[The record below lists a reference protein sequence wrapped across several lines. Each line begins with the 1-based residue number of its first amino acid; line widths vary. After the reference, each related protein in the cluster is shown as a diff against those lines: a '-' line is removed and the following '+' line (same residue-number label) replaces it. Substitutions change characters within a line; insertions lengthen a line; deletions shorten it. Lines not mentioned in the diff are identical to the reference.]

1 MFYNKM
7 SQIPPSLLFFT
18 SQISGLSRNNVQ
30 IQSQSATELAT
41 DGTNMVRFALPSASI
56 VDMASF
62 VIRAKC
68 STQGVA
74 ATTDGQGASQN
85 NAVGALMPSG
95 GLNAMIARTA
105 FSCGGVSLSNDVN
118 YADVIKRCKANMEDS
133 FSKCVSDKRV
143 MEAYEIRGYDT
154 TRNPFTEDNGQERV
168 CVASNLLGF
177 AECHPRY
184 FDCSLVPQLFVN
196 VTLAGRQAIPVQYQT
211 GATTYADVGETP
223 AGFANTGFTG
233 TQCQFRAKD
242 LKASI
247 DVISIG
253 SGLYAEMLQS
263 LMAERGSL
271 TCVFPSYNTFS
282 ATTTAKGE
290 VRGALSVSNLHKLYT
305 VARISEDGVA
315 GGKWN
320 GAYYE
325 AQDAWSKQQAPVR
338 MRDNVGIGAVQAAHS
353 FTGIGQQY
361 WRYRVNNA
369 PFPLWNVDSMDAYV
383 AMANGEDRLR
393 KSQPGCQ
400 VTSLSG
406 WQGSQYVIPNRFS
419 LDNDPRKLSGL
430 NLAAL
435 SASIT
440 LNTEDDTS
448 DAAAVAASEVQRQAI
463 MIAESYSRL
472 QIGAGRAISLTH

>member
-1 MFYNKM
+1 M

-41 DGTNMVRFALPSASI
+41 NGTNMVRFALPSASI

-62 VIRAKC
+62 VIRADC

-74 ATTDGQGASQN
+74 ATEDAQGASQN

-118 YADVIKRCKANMEDS
+118 YADVIKRCKANMQDS

-143 MEAYEIRGYDT
+143 MEAYEIRGFDA
-154 TRNPFTEDNGQERV
+154 TRNPFTTDNGQDRV

-211 GATTYADVGETP
+211 TASTYADVGETP
-223 AGFANTGFTG
+223 GGFTNSKFTG
-233 TQCQFRAKD
+233 TECQFSAKNI
-242 LKASI
+242 KASI

-271 TCVFPSYNTFS
+271 TAIFPSYNS
-282 ATTTAKGE
+282 WSSTTTGAGE

-305 VARISEDGVA
+305 VARISQDNVVGA
-315 GGKWN
+315 KWN

-325 AQDAWSKQQAPVR
+325 GQDAWSKQQAPVR

-353 FTGIGQQY
+353 FTAIGQKY

-369 PFPLWNVDSMDAYV
+369 PFPLWNVDTMDAYV

-419 LDNDPRKLSGL
+419 LDNQPTRLSGL

-435 SASIT
+435 SAAIT
-440 LNTEDDTS
+440 LNTEADTS
-448 DAAAVAASEVQRQAI
+448 DAAAVTASEVKRQTI

>member
-1 MFYNKM
+1 M

-56 VDMASF
+56 CDMASF
-62 VIRAKC
+62 VIRADCETK
-68 STQGVA
+68 GVG
-74 ATTDGQGASQN
+74 ATTDAQGASEN

-118 YADVIKRCKANMEDS
+118 YADVIKRCKANMQDS

-143 MEAYEIRGYDT
+143 MEAYEIRGFDA
-154 TRNPFTEDNGQERV
+154 TRNPFTTDHGQKRT

-196 VTLAGRQAIPVQYQT
+196 VTLAGRQNIPVQYQT
-211 GATTYADVGETP
+211 GAGTYAAVGETP
-223 AGFANTGFTG
+223 ANFANSKFTG
-233 TQCQFRAKD
+233 TQCQFSAKNI
-242 LKASI
+242 KASI

-282 ATTTAKGE
+282 ASTTAEGE

-305 VARISEDGVA
+305 VARVSVDGVT
-315 GGKWN
+315 GDQWN

-325 AQDAWSKQQAPVR
+325 GQDAWSTQQAPVR
-338 MRDNVGIGAVQAAHS
+338 MRDNIGIGAVQAAHS
-353 FTGIGQQY
+353 FTAIGQKY

-406 WQGSQYVIPNRFS
+406 WQGSQYVISNRFS

-440 LNTEDDTS
+440 LNTEKDDST
-448 DAAAVAASEVQRQAI
+448 AAGVERQTI

-472 QIGAGRAISLTH
+472 QIGSGRAISLTH